1 MSTFSKVLVIS
12 VMVLISINCVMA
24 AEPAKIDA
32 FAMNKM
38 LGRGVNIGNALE
50 SPIEGAWGVTI
61 KEEYFDV
68 IKKAGFNSIR
78 LPVCWTAHASKEKPY
93 TVDPNF
99 FKRIDEVVGYAVS
112 RKMPI
117 MVNMHHYRELYT
129 DPNSYHKER
138 FLAIWKQIAEHY
150 KDYPDLLLLEIYNE
164 PDDALTPQMWNQWV
178 KDALAVIRQSN
189 PNRIVVVDAANDS
202 WIMYLKLLEL
212 PENDRN
218 IIVTVHHYFPHAL
231 THQGANWIT
240 RAKADQALVDMK
252 VVGQNPASDGGDY
265 NSWPGTKW
273 TGTPEEKKL
282 MTDIFDF
289 GAAWGKEHNRP
300 INLGE
305 FGVYEKADMHS
316 RVAWTRFIFD
326 FGAAWGKEHNRPINL
341 GEFGVYE
348 KADMHSRVAWTR
360 FICDT
365 AVERGMSIHYW
376 EFCAVFGLYDA
387 QRKEWRKP
395 LLDAVLGK

>member
-1 MSTFSKVLVIS
+1 
-12 VMVLISINCVMA
+12 MVLISINCVMA

-316 RVAWTRFIFD
+316 RVAWTRFI
-326 FGAAWGKEHNRPINL
+326 
-341 GEFGVYE
+341 
-348 KADMHSRVAWTR
+348 
-360 FICDT
+360 CDT